1 MQANCTV
8 PGAEP
13 GGLDPE
19 NTQENPAMNSAP
31 IWTPRMLP
39 DST

>member
-19 NTQENPAMNSAP
+19 NTQENP
-31 IWTPRMLP
+31 RMLP